1 MARESSPPDH
11 DKGIAMTD
19 VADRQ
24 SFSFGDALFLYLE
37 REGMPLHVASLCL
50 FEGKIPLGQFVEY
63 VESRLPLIPRYRQR
77 VAIPPCNL
85 GLPSWQFDPAFDLR
99 NHLREVRLKRGTEA
113 ELRAAASRILSDTL
127 DRSRPLWDMT
137 MFAMEG
143 NRTALLTRVH
153 HSLAD
158 GLSGVELMNA
168 VLDPT
173 AKTTPAPR
181 ASAATSPAAGAAE
194 PSVLEAFVQ
203 SCFIAV
209 QQVLTAETELL
220 GMAQHVLAAASQ
232 PHDPSEPNLHNRF
245 NGNGSL
251 PSLEDINRLVP
262 ELLSAAERLPFN
274 VVCRGP
280 QKYECAQVPL
290 PELKAIKHACGVTLN
305 DVLLGLVTATVRRYA
320 QVHKVGV
327 ARRSLRI
334 IVPVS
339 MRGKAEMN
347 ELGNHITFVPV
358 NVPMGSRRV
367 RGMVEAAHERVV
379 RLKASH
385 IAELVGM
392 AGTLL
397 GAIPGPLQA
406 AMAPVASQLPLS
418 VCNLIC
424 TDVPG
429 PREALYLMGHKM
441 LTCWPYVPIGGEMGL
456 NIAVLTYNGTA
467 YVGFTGDVHAVPDL
481 RLLPKFFLESF
492 AELRKDAGVKLQRER
507 KHRTTTKKKMVKA
520 AAALPVL
527 DFPPKRVEQKKAPEK
542 TFAVGA

>member
-1 MARESSPPDH
+1 
-11 DKGIAMTD
+11 MTD

-50 FEGKIPLGQFVEY
+50 FEGKIPLRQCLQY

-99 NHLREVRLKRGTEA
+99 NHVREVPLKRGTEA
-113 ELRAAASRILSDTL
+113 ELRAAASRILSKTL

-137 MFAMEG
+137 LFPLTG

-173 AKTTPAPR
+173 PKTTPAPP
-181 ASAATSPAAGAAE
+181 ATAAAPETAGAAE
-194 PSVLEAFVQ
+194 PSVLEALVQ
-203 SCFIAV
+203 SCFTAV

-220 GMAQHVLAAASQ
+220 AMAQHVLAAASHA
-232 PHDPSEPNLHNRF
+232 HDPGGPNLHNGF
-245 NGNGSL
+245 NGNGNL
-251 PSLEDINRLVP
+251 PSLEDVNRLVP
-262 ELLSAAERLPFN
+262 ELLAAAERLPFN

-280 QKYECAQVPL
+280 QKYECAQIPL
-290 PELKAIKHACGVTLN
+290 AELKAIKHACGVTLN

-320 QVHKVGV
+320 QVHKVGI

-334 IVPVS
+334 VVPVS
-339 MRGKAEMN
+339 MRHKAEMN

-358 NVPMGSRRV
+358 NVPMGIRRV
-367 RGMVEAAHERVV
+367 RGMVDAAHERVV
-379 RLKASH
+379 RLKTSH

-406 AMAPVASQLPLS
+406 AIAPLASQLPLS

-441 LTCWPYVPIGGEMGL
+441 LTCWPYVPIGGEMGM
-456 NIAVLTYNGTA
+456 NIAILTYNGTA

-481 RLLPKFFLESF
+481 RLLPKFLLESF
-492 AELRKDAGVKLQRER
+492 AELRKDVGVKVQRER
-507 KHRTTTKKKMVKA
+507 KPRARIKKRAESPAPAV
-520 AAALPVL
+520 PVI
-527 DFPPKRVEQKKAPEK
+527 DFPPRPEEEKKAPEK
-542 TFAVGA
+542 TLAMGA